1 MAKIATY
8 EKTHPWIRFELDLRQ
23 ADYRLWLQLGEAQAK
38 SEQIVGVPLLP
49 EVADYLHQILL
60 AKGALAT
67 TAIEGNTLS
76 EEEALKIVQGDS
88 DLPPSKE
95 YLGQEIEN
103 IVNASNMVADKVLDG
118 SLTRLTLDWIRELN
132 TQILHGLPPKRDVH
146 PGHIRVHEVGVGR
159 YRGAPPQDCEYLLER
174 LCNWLN
180 GDSFLPDKELDIA
193 SGILKAIIAHLYIA
207 WIHPFGDGNGRTAR
221 LMECQFLLSCG
232 IPMAAAHLLSNHY
245 NQTRTEYYRQLDI
258 ASSSGGEVIPF
269 VTYAL
274 QGLIDGLDEQI
285 QMIKNQQFYVH
296 WINHVHNQFRDKDSP
311 TQIRRRRL
319 VIDLT
324 ESTKPIPI
332 AELRH
337 ITPRIAEGY
346 AGKTDRTIRRDVNA
360 LVGMGLLK
368 RDANGV
374 AIRRE
379 LMAAFVSPAV
389 SGG

>member
-1 MAKIATY
+1 MAKVATY
-8 EKTHPWIRFELDLRQ
+8 EETHTWIRFELDLRH
-23 ADYRLWLQLGEAQAK
+23 ANYTLWLQLGEAQAK
-38 SEQIVGVPLLP
+38 CEQIVGVPLLP
-49 EVADYLHQILL
+49 EVADYLHQVFL

-76 EEEALKIVQGDS
+76 EEEALKVVQGES

-95 YLGQEIEN
+95 YLGHEIEN
-103 IVNASNMVADKVLDG
+103 IVNACNMVADRVFAG
-118 SLTRLTLDWIRELN
+118 NLTNLTLDWIRELN
-132 TQILHGLPPKRDVH
+132 TQVLHGLPPKRDVN
-146 PGHIRVHEVGVGR
+146 PGHIRVHEVGVER
-159 YRGAPPQDCEYLLER
+159 YRGAPPQDCEYLLEK

-180 GDSFLPDKELDIA
+180 GDSFLPGKELDNA
-193 SGILKAIIAHLYIA
+193 SGILKAIIAHLYMA

-245 NQTRTEYYRQLDI
+245 NQTRTEYYRQLDM

-324 ESTKPIPI
+324 ETTKTIPM

-360 LVGMGLLK
+360 LVGMGLPK

>member
-38 SEQIVGVPLLP
+38 CEQIVGVPLLP
-49 EVADYLHQILL
+49 EVADYLHQVFL

-132 TQILHGLPPKRDVH
+132 TQVLHGLPPKRDVH

-193 SGILKAIIAHLYIA
+193 SGILKAIIAHLYMA

-245 NQTRTEYYRQLDI
+245 NQTRTEYYRQLDM

>member
-8 EKTHPWIRFELDLRQ
+8 EETHPWIRFELDLRH
-23 ADYRLWLQLGEAQAK
+23 ANYTLWLQLGEAQAK
-38 SEQIVGVPLLP
+38 CEQIVGVPLLP
-49 EVADYLHQILL
+49 EVADYLHQVFL

-76 EEEALKIVQGDS
+76 EEEALKVVQGES

-95 YLGQEIEN
+95 YLGHEIEN
-103 IVNASNMVADKVLDG
+103 IVNACNMVADRVFAG
-118 SLTRLTLDWIRELN
+118 NLTNLTLDWIRELN
-132 TQILHGLPPKRDVH
+132 TQVLHGLPPKRDVN

-159 YRGAPPQDCEYLLER
+159 YRGAPPQDCEYLLEK

-180 GDSFLPDKELDIA
+180 GDSFLPGKELDIA
-193 SGILKAIIAHLYIA
+193 SGILKAIIAHLYMA

-245 NQTRTEYYRQLDI
+245 NQTRTEYYRQLDM

-296 WINHVHNQFRDKDSP
+296 WINHAHNQFRDKDSP
-311 TQIRRRRL
+311 TQIRRRRF

-324 ESTKPIPI
+324 ETTKTIPM

>member
-1 MAKIATY
+1 
-8 EKTHPWIRFELDLRQ
+8 
-23 ADYRLWLQLGEAQAK
+23 
-38 SEQIVGVPLLP
+38 
-49 EVADYLHQILL
+49 
-60 AKGALAT
+60 
-67 TAIEGNTLS
+67 
-76 EEEALKIVQGDS
+76 
-88 DLPPSKE
+88 
-95 YLGQEIEN
+95 
-103 IVNASNMVADKVLDG
+103 MVADRVFAG
-118 SLTRLTLDWIRELN
+118 NLTKLTLDWTRELN

-146 PGHIRVHEVGVGR
+146 PGHIRIHDVGVGR
-159 YRGAPPQDCEYLLER
+159 YRGAPPQDCEYLIEK

-180 GDSFLPDKELDIA
+180 GDSFLPGKELDIA
-193 SGILKAIIAHLYIA
+193 SGILKAIIAHLYMA

-232 IPMAAAHLLSNHY
+232 IPMVAAHLLSNHY
-245 NQTRTEYYRQLDI
+245 NQTRTDYYRQLDM

-285 QMIKNQQFYVH
+285 QMTKNQQFYVH
-296 WINHVHNQFRDKDSP
+296 WINHVHNQFGDKDSP

-324 ESTKPIPI
+324 ESTDPIPI

-374 AIRRE
+374 SIRRE